1 MKTTTEIKDHIV
13 RKGAAEIVHSILDA
27 DIFFDTEG
35 DLREWAEE
43 IFDTNMLGQSP
54 SSAEYDAVMDII
66 KTALMSEV
74 QDRVYEFFMQAKD
87 SIFEK
92 AFLVQ
97 KSLDH
102 DTSL

>member
-1 MKTTTEIKDHIV
+1 MKTTTEIKDQIV

-54 SSAEYDAVMDII
+54 SNAEYDKVMDIM
-66 KTALMSEV
+66 MSEV
-74 QDRVYEFFMQAKD
+74 NDRVYEFFHQVQD
-87 SIFEK
+87 GIFEK

-97 KSLDH
+97 KSLNH
-102 DTSL
+102 DTSI

>member
-1 MKTTTEIKDHIV
+1 MKTTTEIKDQIV

-54 SSAEYDAVMDII
+54 SNAEYDAVMDIM
-66 KTALMSEV
+66 MSEV
-74 QDRVYEFFMQAKD
+74 TDRVYEFFRQAQ
-87 SIFEK
+87 SAMFEK